1 MKQLDLV
8 FAGQTGQ
15 IKHHFRLNYLNNN
28 LDKETVEKAM
38 QDIAELGI
46 FIDKKGEK
54 LYAHPL
60 SAQYVDKQE
69 TPIITETK

>member
-15 IKHHFRLNYLNNN
+15 IKHHLRLNYINNS
-28 LDKETVEKAM
+28 LDKETVLKAM
-38 QDIAELGI
+38 QDITELGI

-54 LYAHPL
+54 LYDRPL

-69 TPIITETK
+69 TPIITA